1 MPFFARPTR
10 IRLSCWRR
18 EFTSSMTVLD
28 HPDTPLG
35 SHVREAAQFL
45 AFRVWVDC
53 LLPSPPESDELT
65 TNDAEGGIAT
75 PSVVGSEDPPLIFIN
90 SEGKPLDESRARKYQ
105 GQPRHHLARGAV
117 PAPVP

>member
-1 MPFFARPTR
+1 M
-10 IRLSCWRR
+10 
-18 EFTSSMTVLD
+18 E
-28 HPDTPLG
+28 
-35 SHVREAAQFL
+35 
-45 AFRVWVDC
+45 FRVWVDC

-75 PSVVGSEDPPLIFIN
+75 PSVVGSEVPPLIFIN

-105 GQPRHHLARGAV
+105 GQPQHHLEPRCR